1 LNLVTGVTGLVGAHV
16 ALALLK
22 ENKPVIALR
31 RKDSDVNAVKKLFSY
46 YDSNYDSLFNK
57 IIWRDGDIT
66 DVFSLEDALGGVETV
81 YHCAGFVSMDDKDEK
96 EMFLINRTGTANI
109 VNVSLNHHVKSFCHV
124 SSVAAIQNAEAS
136 DPIDETVFWKSSSYQ
151 SAYSV
156 SKYLAEQEVW
166 RGIEEGL
173 KAVIVNPGVIIG
185 PGFWNRGSGK
195 LFSQSLKGIKFYTEG
210 RTGFIGAMDVARLMI
225 ALTEQKKFGERY
237 LLIENNYSFRE
248 VLDKIHAGLNRS
260 LPSVKAGSLLL
271 NSARFAGFFIPGRS
285 KFTKATITS
294 ALSKTSY
301 SNQKL
306 LANLSYN
313 FESLNDCISFT
324 CQALLREK
332 QS

>member
-1 LNLVTGVTGLVGAHV
+1 LNLITGVTGLVGAHV
-16 ALALLK
+16 ALVLLK
-22 ENKPVIALR
+22 ENKPVVALR
-31 RKDSDVNAVKKLFSY
+31 RKGSDIVSVKKLFSY
-46 YDSNYDSLFNK
+46 YDNDPETLFNK
-57 IIWRDGDIT
+57 IIWKEGDVT
-66 DVFSLEDALGGVETV
+66 DVFSLEEALGGIETV

-96 EMFLINRTGTANI
+96 EMFLINKTGTANM
-109 VNVSLNHHVKSFCHV
+109 VNAALNHNIKRFCHV
-124 SSVAAIQNAEAS
+124 SSIAAIQNADAS
-136 DPIDETVFWKSSSYQ
+136 QPLNETVFWKSGSYQ

-166 RGIEEGL
+166 RGMEEGL

-185 PGFWNRGSGK
+185 PGFWTRGSGK
-195 LFSQSLKGIKFYTEG
+195 LFTQSLKGIKFYTEG
-210 RTGFIGAMDVARLMI
+210 RTGFVGAMDVARLMV
-225 ALTEQKKFGERY
+225 ALTEQEKFGERY
-237 LLIENNYSFRE
+237 VLIENNYTFRE
-248 VLDKIHAGLNRS
+248 ILEKIHAGLNRT

-271 NSARFAGFFIPGRS
+271 NTARLAGFLMPGRS

-294 ALSKTSY
+294 ALSNTSY

-313 FESLNDCISFT
+313 FQSLNDCISFT